1 MSGPPGSGII
11 SRQPYNGEPAWPR
24 IGGAPKRG
32 LETASLPSGSLNAES
47 SGQIELMANATA
59 TFPIFIKPFASGN
72 KILENDILCVR
83 TDDKESAAGAMT
95 GVYARPLRLLQ
106 TDENIYPEAD
116 DGYFDTGPNALAEAK
131 KWRILGVVISVG
143 HKGDNDR
150 QLVNVAVRGRSS
162 LPCIFTPQSLTK
174 DGKQRNMHSGDEL
187 FVTLN
192 VIQQIGKGTA
202 DDNDSMTTSKNFKI
216 VVDLSAVRTVSDLP
230 KLVVKNALGNAGTV
244 DASGAITGNGRQTV
258 KRVWLNLGTY
268 IRPLSRTTTSKLAVK
283 NYLNGENTILD
294 RRATFEVAYRL

>member
-32 LETASLPSGSLNAES
+32 LETTSLPSGSLNAES

-59 TFPIFIKPFASGN
+59 TFPIFIKPFAGKN

-106 TDENIYPEAD
+106 TDENIYPD
-116 DGYFDTGPNALAEAK
+116 DGYFDTGPKALAEAK

-202 DDNDSMTTSKNFKI
+202 DDNDNKTGEFKI

-230 KLVVKNALGNAGTV
+230 KLVVKNALGNAGQI
-244 DASGAITGNGRQTV
+244 DATTGAITGDGRETIN
-258 KRVWLNLGTY
+258 RVWLNLGTY